1 MQRLKRPSVIVTGL
15 FLALLALSL
24 PLRSSA
30 VFGTAGPSS
39 AASVHLPLVIR
50 QPSQAGWLDYVNY
63 YRAMARL
70 PPVTENTSWSYG
82 NTLHARYMVKND
94 ILEHAEDP
102 GNPWYTPEGLAAAQ
116 SSNLVAH
123 SDVNT
128 PDEWAIDRWMQGP
141 FHAIGVIDPGL
152 LQVGYGSY
160 READGGL
167 QMGAGLDVIR
177 GLGTPPP
184 SVAFPVQ
191 WPADGAI
198 VPLTAHGGEYPSP
211 LTSCPDYRSPS
222 GLPIILQLGPG
233 DRTPTVTASAF
244 LQGST
249 SLPHCVFDETS
260 YVNPDPA
267 QQALGRSILDSRDA
281 VVVIPRSP
289 LTPGTR
295 YTVSITANGETYTWS
310 FTVSSSATMVAE

>member
-1 MQRLKRPSVIVTGL
+1 MQRLKRPTLMVTGF
-15 FLALLALSL
+15 FLALLALSSTL
-24 PLRSSA
+24 QSSA
-30 VFGTAGPSS
+30 VFGTAGLSS
-39 AASVHLPLVIR
+39 STPVYLPLVIR

-94 ILEHAEDP
+94 IVEHAEDP

-116 SSNLVAH
+116 SSNLVGHYDA
-123 SDVNT
+123 NT
-128 PDEWAIDRWMQGP
+128 PDEWAIDMWMQGP
-141 FHAIGVIDPGL
+141 FHAIGVIDPRL
-152 LQVGYGSY
+152 LQAGYGSY

-177 GLGTPPP
+177 GLGRLPT
-184 SVAFPVQ
+184 SLAFPVQ

-198 VPLTAHGGEYPSP
+198 VSLTAHRGEYPDP
-211 LTSCPDYRSPS
+211 LTSCPGYSSPS

-233 DRTPTVTASAF
+233 DRTPSVTGSAF

-249 SLPHCVFDETS
+249 PLPHCVFDEVS
-260 YVNPDPA
+260 YVNSDPA
-267 QQALGRSILDSRDA
+267 QQALGRVILDSRDA

-310 FTVSSSATMVAE
+310 FTVSSSATIVGE